1 MNALQPP
8 RRGAD
13 ILAIAF
19 GTTVVMWSLLYVAAL
34 AMWMAVAIGL
44 AGCMVAA
51 GYAAG
56 RYAGRGPVGGAG
68 QGLVLAGVTLLILL
82 GLVRDESPGQAAWWV
97 AGFLVTAGG
106 LGAAGAA
113 AGRRRRLSE
122 RADINWT
129 AALAWVTTATVLLM
143 LVAGG
148 IVTGLEAGLAVEGW
162 LIAEGHFLVL
172 FPITLMQ
179 RDVSTFVEHAH
190 RLWGVL
196 VGLTT
201 IALMVHLWMADGRRW
216 MRGVSLAIVLAVI
229 VQGVLGGTR
238 VTESSVVLAMLHGV
252 TAQII
257 FATLVVTAM
266 ATGRAWR
273 DARQPTAAPSVAA
286 DRTLTAA
293 LVVVI
298 LVQIALGTL
307 YRHLQPVPDVSRGAL
322 MGVLHGHS
330 FVGSMIVVLMVLF
343 CGVRA
348 WGLYPAQPVIGR
360 IGKALVYAMGLQVML
375 GLVSFVLVPKGV
387 READDAITLTEV
399 VFTTAHQV
407 TGAILLALA
416 VALFVWERRLLEPRP
431 QITG

>member
-19 GTTVVMWSLLYVAAL
+19 GTTVVMWSVLYVAAL
-34 AMWMAVAIGL
+34 AMWIAVAIGL
-44 AGCMVAA
+44 AGCLFAA

-56 RYAGRGPVGGAG
+56 RYAGRGPAGGAA

-82 GLVRDESPGQAAWWV
+82 GLVGDESPGQAAWWI
-97 AGFLVTAGG
+97 AGFLVAAVG

-113 AGRRRRLSE
+113 AGRRRRLRE
-122 RADINWT
+122 PADVNWT

-179 RDVSTFVEHAH
+179 RDVPTFVEHAH

-201 IALMVHLWMADGRRW
+201 IVLMVHLWMADGRRW
-216 MRGVSLAIVLAVI
+216 MRGLSLGIVLAVI

-238 VTESSVVLAMLHGV
+238 VTESSVVLAMVHGV
-252 TAQII
+252 TAQVI

-266 ATGRAWR
+266 ATSRAWR
-273 DARQPTAAPSVAA
+273 DVRQPTVAASVAA

-293 LVVVI
+293 LVVVVF
-298 LVQIALGTL
+298 VQIVLGTF
-307 YRHLQPVPDVSRGAL
+307 YRHLELTGF
-322 MGVLHGHS
+322 LHGHS
-330 FVGSMIVVLMVLF
+330 FVGSLIVILMVLF

-348 WGLYPAQPVIGR
+348 WGLYPAQPVIANV
-360 IGKALVYAMGLQVML
+360 GKMLVYTLGLQVML
-375 GLVSFVLVPKGV
+375 GLVSFVLVLKG
-387 READDAITLTEV
+387 EPDDAVTLAEV

-416 VALFVWERRLLEPRP
+416 VALFVWERRLLKPE
-431 QITG
+431 

>member
-1 MNALQPP
+1 MNAPQPL

-13 ILAIAF
+13 ILAIVF

-34 AMWMAVAIGL
+34 AMWIAVAIGL
-44 AGCMVAA
+44 AGCLFAA
-51 GYAAG
+51 GFAAG
-56 RYAGRGPVGGAG
+56 RYAGRGPAGGAG

-82 GLVRDESPGQAAWWV
+82 GLVGDESPGQAGWWI
-97 AGFLVTAGG
+97 AGFLVAAVG

-113 AGRRRRLSE
+113 AGRRCRLRE
-122 RADINWT
+122 PTDMNWT

-190 RLWGVL
+190 RLWGLL

-201 IALMVHLWMADGRRW
+201 IVLMVHLWMVDGRRW
-216 MRGVSLAIVLAVI
+216 VRGLSLAIVLVVV

-238 VTESSVVLAMLHGV
+238 VTESSVTLAMVHAV
-252 TAQII
+252 AAQVI

-266 ATGRAWR
+266 ATSRAWR
-273 DARQPTAAPSVAA
+273 DAGPPTAAPSVAA

-293 LVVVI
+293 LVVVV
-298 LVQIALGTL
+298 LVQIMLGTL
-307 YRHLQPVPDVSRGAL
+307 YRHLQPVPDASRAVL

-330 FVGSMIVVLMVLF
+330 FVGSLIVVLMVLF

-348 WGLYPAQPVIGR
+348 WGLYPSQPVIGR
-360 IGKALVYAMGLQVML
+360 VGKALVHTMGLQVML

-387 READDAITLTEV
+387 RDPDDAITLAEV

-416 VALFVWERRLLEPRP
+416 VALFVWERRLLKPER
-431 QITG
+431 

>member
-1 MNALQPP
+1 MNAPQPP

-34 AMWMAVAIGL
+34 AMWIAVAIGL
-44 AGCMVAA
+44 AGCLFAA
-51 GYAAG
+51 GFAAG
-56 RYAGRGPVGGAG
+56 RYAGRGPAGGAG

-82 GLVRDESPGQAAWWV
+82 GLVGDESPGQAGWWI
-97 AGFLVTAGG
+97 AGFLVAAVG

-113 AGRRRRLSE
+113 AGRRRRPDE

-190 RLWGVL
+190 RLWGLL

-201 IALMVHLWMADGRRW
+201 IVLMVHLWMVDGRRW
-216 MRGVSLAIVLAVI
+216 VRGLSLAIVLVVV

-238 VTESSVVLAMLHGV
+238 VTESSVTLAMVHGV
-252 TAQII
+252 TAQVL

-266 ATGRAWR
+266 ATSRAWR
-273 DARQPTAAPSVAA
+273 DAGQPIAAPSVAV
-286 DRTLTAA
+286 DRTFTAA
-293 LVVVI
+293 RL
-298 LVQIALGTL
+298 
-307 YRHLQPVPDVSRGAL
+307 
-322 MGVLHGHS
+322 
-330 FVGSMIVVLMVLF
+330 
-343 CGVRA
+343 
-348 WGLYPAQPVIGR
+348 
-360 IGKALVYAMGLQVML
+360 
-375 GLVSFVLVPKGV
+375 
-387 READDAITLTEV
+387 EA
-399 VFTTAHQV
+399 
-407 TGAILLALA
+407 G
-416 VALFVWERRLLEPRP
+416 
-431 QITG
+431 

>member
-1 MNALQPP
+1 MNAPQPP

-34 AMWMAVAIGL
+34 AMWIAVAIGL
-44 AGCMVAA
+44 AGCLFAA
-51 GYAAG
+51 GFAAG
-56 RYAGRGPVGGAG
+56 RYAGRGPAGGAG

-82 GLVRDESPGQAAWWV
+82 GLVGDESPGQAGWWI
-97 AGFLVTAGG
+97 AGFLVAAVG

-113 AGRRRRLSE
+113 AGRRRRPDE

-190 RLWGVL
+190 RLWGLL

-201 IALMVHLWMADGRRW
+201 IVLMVHLWMVDPRRW
-216 MRGVSLAIVLAVI
+216 VRGLSLAIVLAVV

-238 VTESSVVLAMLHGV
+238 VTESSVTLAMVHAV
-252 TAQII
+252 TAQVI

-266 ATGRAWR
+266 ATSRAWR
-273 DARQPTAAPSVAA
+273 DAGPPTAAPSVAA
-286 DRTLTAA
+286 DRTLTVAMVA
-293 LVVVI
+293 VV
-298 LVQIALGTL
+298 LVQIVLGTL
-307 YRHLQPVPDVSRGAL
+307 YRHLQPVPDASRAAL

-330 FVGSMIVVLMVLF
+330 FVGSLIVILMVLF
-343 CGVRA
+343 CGIRA
-348 WGLYPAQPVIGR
+348 WGLYPQQAVIGR
-360 IGKALVYAMGLQVML
+360 VGKALVHTMGLQVML

-387 READDAITLTEV
+387 RDPDDVITLPEV
-399 VFTTAHQV
+399 LFTTAHQV

-416 VALFVWERRLLEPRP
+416 VALFVWERRLLTR
-431 QITG
+431 

>member
-19 GTTVVMWSLLYVAAL
+19 GTTVVMWSVLYVAAL
-34 AMWMAVAIGL
+34 AMWIAVAIGL
-44 AGCMVAA
+44 AGCLFAA

-56 RYAGRGPVGGAG
+56 RYAGRGPAGGAA

-82 GLVRDESPGQAAWWV
+82 GLVGDESPGQAAWWI
-97 AGFLVTAGG
+97 AGFLVAAVG

-113 AGRRRRLSE
+113 AGRRRRLRE
-122 RADINWT
+122 PADVNWT

-179 RDVSTFVEHAH
+179 RDVPTFVEHAH

-201 IALMVHLWMADGRRW
+201 IVLMVHLWMADGRRW
-216 MRGVSLAIVLAVI
+216 MRGLSLGIVLAVI

-238 VTESSVVLAMLHGV
+238 VTESSVVLAMVHGV
-252 TAQII
+252 TAQVI

-266 ATGRAWR
+266 ATSRAWR
-273 DARQPTAAPSVAA
+273 DVRQPTVAASVTA

-293 LVVVI
+293 LVVVVF
-298 LVQIALGTL
+298 VQIVLGTF
-307 YRHLQPVPDVSRGAL
+307 YRHLELTGF
-322 MGVLHGHS
+322 LHGHS
-330 FVGSMIVVLMVLF
+330 FVGSLIVILMVLF

-348 WGLYPAQPVIGR
+348 WGLYPAQPVIANV
-360 IGKALVYAMGLQVML
+360 GKMLVYTLGLQVML
-375 GLVSFVLVPKGV
+375 GLVSFVLVLKG
-387 READDAITLTEV
+387 EPDDAVTLAEV

-416 VALFVWERRLLEPRP
+416 VALFVWERRLLKPE
-431 QITG
+431 

>member
-19 GTTVVMWSLLYVAAL
+19 GTTVVMWSVLYVAAL
-34 AMWMAVAIGL
+34 AMWIAVAIGL
-44 AGCMVAA
+44 AGCLFAA

-56 RYAGRGPVGGAG
+56 RYAGRGPAGGAA

-82 GLVRDESPGQAAWWV
+82 GLVGDESPGQAAWWI
-97 AGFLVTAGG
+97 AGFLVAAVG

-113 AGRRRRLSE
+113 AGRRRRLRE
-122 RADINWT
+122 PADVNWT

-179 RDVSTFVEHAH
+179 RDVPTFVEHAH

-201 IALMVHLWMADGRRW
+201 IVLMVHLWMADGRRW
-216 MRGVSLAIVLAVI
+216 MRGLSLGIVLAVI

-238 VTESSVVLAMLHGV
+238 VTESSVVLAMVHGV
-252 TAQII
+252 TAQVI

-266 ATGRAWR
+266 ATSRAWR
-273 DARQPTAAPSVAA
+273 DVRQPTVAASVTA

-293 LVVVI
+293 LVVVVF
-298 LVQIALGTL
+298 VQIVLGTF
-307 YRHLQPVPDVSRGAL
+307 YRHLELTGF
-322 MGVLHGHS
+322 LHGHS
-330 FVGSMIVVLMVLF
+330 FVGSLIVILMVLF

-348 WGLYPAQPVIGR
+348 WGLYPAQPVIANV
-360 IGKALVYAMGLQVML
+360 GKMLVYTLGLQVML
-375 GLVSFVLVPKGV
+375 GLVSFVLVLKG
-387 READDAITLTEV
+387 EPDDAVTLAEV

-416 VALFVWERRLLEPRP
+416 VALFVWERRLLEPE
-431 QITG
+431 

>member
-1 MNALQPP
+1 M
-8 RRGAD
+8 
-13 ILAIAF
+13 
-19 GTTVVMWSLLYVAAL
+19 
-34 AMWMAVAIGL
+34 
-44 AGCMVAA
+44 
-51 GYAAG
+51 
-56 RYAGRGPVGGAG
+56 
-68 QGLVLAGVTLLILL
+68 LAGVTLLILL
-82 GLVRDESPGQAAWWV
+82 GLVPDESPGQAAWWI
-97 AGFLVTAGG
+97 AGFLVAAVG

-122 RADINWT
+122 RADVNWT

-201 IALMVHLWMADGRRW
+201 IALMVHLWMADGCRW

-238 VTESSVVLAMLHGV
+238 VTESSVVLAMVHGV
-252 TAQII
+252 TAQVI

-330 FVGSMIVVLMVLF
+330 FVVSLIVVLTALF

-348 WGLYPAQPVIGR
+348 WGLYPQQPVIGR
-360 IGKALVYAMGLQVML
+360 VGKALVYTLGLQVML
-375 GLVSFVLVPKGV
+375 GLVSFVVVPKGV
-387 READDAITLTEV
+387 RDPEDVITLAEV

-416 VALFVWERRLLEPRP
+416 VALFVWERRLLKPS
-431 QITG
+431 Q

>member
-19 GTTVVMWSLLYVAAL
+19 GTTVVMWSVLYVAAL
-34 AMWMAVAIGL
+34 AMWIAVAFGL
-44 AGCMVAA
+44 AGCLFAA

-56 RYAGRGPVGGAG
+56 RYAGRGPAGGAG
-68 QGLVLAGVTLLILL
+68 QGLVLAGLSLLILL
-82 GLVRDESPGQAAWWV
+82 GALGDELSGRAGAAGWWG
-97 AGFLVTAGG
+97 AGFMVAAVG
-106 LGAAGAA
+106 LGAVGAA
-113 AGRRRRLSE
+113 AGRRRRLRE

-129 AALAWVTTATVLLM
+129 GALAWVTTVTMLLM

-172 FPITLMQ
+172 FPISLMQ
-179 RDVSTFVEHAH
+179 RNVETFTEHAH
-190 RLWGVL
+190 RLWGLL

-201 IALMVHLWMADGRRW
+201 IVLMVHLWMADGRRW
-216 MRGVSLAIVLAVI
+216 MRGLSLAIVLAV
-229 VQGVLGGTR
+229 VAQGVLGGTR
-238 VTESSVVLAMLHGV
+238 VTESSVVLAMVHGV
-252 TAQII
+252 TAQVI
-257 FATLVVTAM
+257 FATLAMTAM
-266 ATGRAWR
+266 ATSRAWR
-273 DARQPTAAPSVAA
+273 DARPPTAAPSVAA

-298 LVQIALGTL
+298 LVQIVLGTL
-307 YRHLQPVPDVSRGAL
+307 YRHLQPVPDVSRGVL

-330 FVGSMIVVLMVLF
+330 FVGSLIVVLMVLF

-348 WGLYPAQPVIGR
+348 WGLYPAQPVIAR
-360 IGKALVYAMGLQVML
+360 IGKALVHTMGLQVML
-375 GLVSFVLVPKGV
+375 GLASFVLVPKGV
-387 READDAITLTEV
+387 REPDDAITLAEV

-416 VALFVWERRLLEPRP
+416 VALFVWERRLLRP
-431 QITG
+431 ER

>member
-34 AMWMAVAIGL
+34 AMWIAVAIGL
-44 AGCMVAA
+44 AGCLFAA
-51 GYAAG
+51 GFAAG
-56 RYAGRGPVGGAG
+56 RYAGRGPAGGAG

-82 GLVRDESPGQAAWWV
+82 GLVGDESPRQAVWWV
-97 AGFLVTAGG
+97 VGFLVAAVG

-113 AGRRRRLSE
+113 AGRRCRLRE
-122 RADINWT
+122 PTDMNWT

-179 RDVSTFVEHAH
+179 RDVGTFVEHAH

-201 IALMVHLWMADGRRW
+201 IVLMVHLWMVDRRRW
-216 MRGVSLAIVLAVI
+216 VRGLSSGIVLAVI

-238 VTESSVVLAMLHGV
+238 VTESSVMLAMVHGV
-252 TAQII
+252 TAHVL

-266 ATGRAWR
+266 ATSRAWR
-273 DARQPTAAPSVAA
+273 DAGPPIAAPSVAA

-293 LVVVI
+293 MVVVV
-298 LVQIALGTL
+298 LVQIVLGTF
-307 YRHLQPVPDVSRGAL
+307 YRHLQPVPDASRGVL

-330 FVGSMIVVLMVLF
+330 FVVSLLVVLMVLF

-348 WGLYPAQPVIGR
+348 WGLYPTRPVISR
-360 IGKALVYAMGLQVML
+360 VGKMLVYTLGLQVML
-375 GLVSFVLVPKGV
+375 GFVSFVLVPKGV
-387 READDAITLTEV
+387 REPDDAVTLVEV

-407 TGAILLALA
+407 TGAILFALA
-416 VALFVWERRLLEPRP
+416 VALFVWERRLLTPKR
-431 QITG
+431 

>member
-19 GTTVVMWSLLYVAAL
+19 GTTVVMWSVLYVAAL
-34 AMWMAVAIGL
+34 AMWIAVAIGL
-44 AGCMVAA
+44 AGCLFAA
-51 GYAAG
+51 GYASG
-56 RYAGRGPVGGAG
+56 RYGGRGPAGGAG
-68 QGLVLAGVTLLILL
+68 QGLVLAGVSLLILL
-82 GLVRDESPGQAAWWV
+82 GLVGDESPGQAGLWMT
-97 AGFLVTAGG
+97 GFLVAAVG

-113 AGRRRRLSE
+113 AGRRRRLRE
-122 RADINWT
+122 RMDINWT

-179 RDVSTFVEHAH
+179 RDVPTFVEHAH

-201 IALMVHLWMADGRRW
+201 IVLMVHLWMVDGRRW
-216 MRGVSLAIVLAVI
+216 MCGLSLGIVLAVI
-229 VQGVLGGTR
+229 MQGVLGGTR
-238 VTESSVVLAMLHGV
+238 VTESSVVLAMVHGV
-252 TAQII
+252 TAQVI

-266 ATGRAWR
+266 ATSRAWR
-273 DARQPTAAPSVAA
+273 DARPPTVARSVAA

-293 LVVVI
+293 LIAVV
-298 LVQIALGTL
+298 LVQIVLGTI
-307 YRHLQPVPDVSRGAL
+307 YRHLAL
-322 MGVLHGHS
+322 TGFLHGHS
-330 FVGSMIVVLMVLF
+330 FVGSLIVVLMVLF

-348 WGLYPAQPVIGR
+348 WGLYPDQPVIAR
-360 IGKALVYAMGLQVML
+360 IGKALVYTLGLQVVL
-375 GLVSFVLVPKGV
+375 GLVSFVLVLKG
-387 READDAITLTEV
+387 EPDDAVTLAEV

-416 VALFVWERRLLEPRP
+416 VALCVWERRLLEPER
-431 QITG
+431 

>member
-19 GTTVVMWSLLYVAAL
+19 GTTVVMWSVLYVAAL
-34 AMWMAVAIGL
+34 AMWVAVAIGL
-44 AGCMVAA
+44 AGCLFAA
-51 GYAAG
+51 GWAAG
-56 RYAGRGPVGGAG
+56 RYGGRGPAGGAG

-82 GLVRDESPGQAAWWV
+82 GLVGDESPRQAAWWV
-97 AGFLVTAGG
+97 AGFLVAAVG
-106 LGAAGAA
+106 LGTAGAA
-113 AGRRRRLSE
+113 AGRRRRLGE
-122 RADINWT
+122 RSDVNWT

-162 LIAEGHFLVL
+162 LIAEGHFMVL
-172 FPITLMQ
+172 YPITLMQ
-179 RDVSTFVEHAH
+179 RDVPTFVEHAH

-201 IALMVHLWMADGRRW
+201 IVLMVHLWMADGRRW
-216 MRGVSLAIVLAVI
+216 MRVVSLSIVLAVI

-238 VTESSVVLAMLHGV
+238 VTESSVVLAMVHGV
-252 TAQII
+252 TAQVI

-266 ATGRAWR
+266 ATSRAWR
-273 DARQPTAAPSVAA
+273 DAGQPTASPAVAT
-286 DRTLTAA
+286 DRTLSAV
-293 LVVVI
+293 LVVVV
-298 LVQIALGTL
+298 LVQIVLGTV
-307 YRHLQPVPDVSRGAL
+307 YRHLEL
-322 MGVLHGHS
+322 MGFLHGHS
-330 FVGSMIVVLMVLF
+330 FVGSLIVILMVLF

-348 WGLYPAQPVIGR
+348 WGLYPAQPVIAR
-360 IGKALVYAMGLQVML
+360 LGKALVYTMGLQVAL
-375 GLVSFVLVPKGV
+375 GLVSFVLVSKG
-387 READDAITLTEV
+387 EPDDAVMLLEV

-416 VALFVWERRLLEPRP
+416 VALFVWERRLLEPER
-431 QITG
+431 

>member
-8 RRGAD
+8 GRGAD

-34 AMWMAVAIGL
+34 AMWIAVAISLGVCL
-44 AGCMVAA
+44 FAA
-51 GYAAG
+51 GFGVG
-56 RYAGRGPVGGAG
+56 RYAGRGPAGGAG
-68 QGLVLAGVTLLILL
+68 QGLVLAGLSLLILL
-82 GLVRDESPGQAAWWV
+82 GLLGDESRGAAGWWV
-97 AGFLVTAGG
+97 AGFLVAAVG

-113 AGRRRRLSE
+113 AGRRYRLRQPS
-122 RADINWT
+122 DVNWT
-129 AALAWVTTATVLLM
+129 AALAWVTTMTVLFM

-162 LIAEGHFLVL
+162 LIAEGHLLVL

-190 RLWGVL
+190 RLWGLL

-201 IALMVHLWMADGRRW
+201 IVLMVHLWMADDRRW
-216 MRGVSLAIVLAVI
+216 MRGLSGGIVLAVV

-238 VTESSVVLAMLHGV
+238 VTEDSVMLAMVHGV

-257 FATLVVTAM
+257 LATLVVTAM
-266 ATGRAWR
+266 ATSRVWR
-273 DARQPTAAPSVAA
+273 DAGPPTAGRAVAA

-293 LVVVI
+293 LVVVV
-298 LVQIALGTL
+298 LAQIVLGTL
-307 YRHLQPVPDVSRGAL
+307 YRHLQPVPDASREVL
-322 MGVLHGHS
+322 MRVLHGHS
-330 FVGSMIVVLMVLF
+330 FVGSLIVVLTVLF

-348 WGLYPAQPVIGR
+348 WGLYPNQPVIGKL
-360 IGKALVYAMGLQVML
+360 GKTLVLTMALQVLL
-375 GLVSFVLVPKGV
+375 GVMSFMLVPKGP
-387 READDAITLTEV
+387 RETDDAITFAEV
-399 VFTTAHQV
+399 AFTTAHQV

-416 VALFVWERRLLEPRP
+416 VALYVWERRLLKP
-431 QITG
+431 